1 MLLDAV
7 IVRLEFVED
16 ARLAMYS
23 IQMLQS
29 AIYVMQV
36 VHIVR

>member
-16 ARLAMYS
+16 AQLVMLL
-23 IQMLQS
+23 IQMPQS

-36 VHIVR
+36 AHIVR